1 MKNLIKFC
9 ILGIFFTQCGVQEWA
24 VPYFV
29 RFSDVERSKMADR
42 SAVVIKKEL
51 SLPATQILFSWNA
64 LRPKNGKYVFFM
76 QIYDAT
82 TKRWSDWVRVAE
94 WGKHNQRSFEK
105 SLRNQPSFFYVR
117 WQIPDAHIST
127 KCRVKVE
134 VMGGASLR
142 DLYQLSFAA
151 INFSTFVS
159 ENGARFSFP
168 SIGIKNMPP
177 ISQMEADHSQR
188 NSICSPASLSMVV
201 SYLNGRYEAPETFA
215 EGAYDNGLQA
225 YGSWPFNVAHAFD
238 RCKKRFYFAVT
249 RLNSFAEIYK
259 YLIRRLPV
267 VVSVRGGMNTMPE
280 GKTYK
285 EGHLLVV
292 AGWDNDRKK
301 VLCYDPAFDSYKK
314 VSHAYDILD
323 FIKAWERSKRLAYV
337 IEPRL

>member
-117 WQIPDAHIST
+117 WQIPDAHIS
-127 KCRVKVE
+127 K
-134 VMGGASLR
+134 
-142 DLYQLSFAA
+142 
-151 INFSTFVS
+151 
-159 ENGARFSFP
+159 
-168 SIGIKNMPP
+168 
-177 ISQMEADHSQR
+177 
-188 NSICSPASLSMVV
+188 
-201 SYLNGRYEAPETFA
+201 
-215 EGAYDNGLQA
+215 
-225 YGSWPFNVAHAFD
+225 NVA
-238 RCKKRFYFAVT
+238 
-249 RLNSFAEIYK
+249 
-259 YLIRRLPV
+259 
-267 VVSVRGGMNTMPE
+267 
-280 GKTYK
+280 
-285 EGHLLVV
+285 
-292 AGWDNDRKK
+292 
-301 VLCYDPAFDSYKK
+301 
-314 VSHAYDILD
+314 
-323 FIKAWERSKRLAYV
+323 
-337 IEPRL
+337 